1 MDEKYYTE
9 IKAGVLQQLNVNILD
24 KTYKVIENVDELDL
38 DFETVDFLPLEIYN
52 ALISGLNLNGYIK
65 K

>member
-9 IKAGVLQQLNVNILD
+9 INSGVLQQLNVNILD